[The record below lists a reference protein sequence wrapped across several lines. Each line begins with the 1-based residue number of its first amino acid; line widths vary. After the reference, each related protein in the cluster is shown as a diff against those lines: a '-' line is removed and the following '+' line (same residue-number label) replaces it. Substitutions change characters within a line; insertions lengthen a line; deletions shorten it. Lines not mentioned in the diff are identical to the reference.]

1 VTIIGVGL
9 TLLIGGVVIT
19 ESVFAIP
26 GIGRLTVDAIL
37 RRDYPIIQAVI
48 LLSSGVYVLVNLVID
63 LVYTC
68 WTRGSGTDG
77 DGSRHGRSGAA
88 AGRDGRR
95 RGGSDRRAPA
105 QGAGRVRAT
114 PSDGGVRT
122 GAHRRDRPRVGP
134 GPHLGTVD
142 PIRFSPAQRLRPPS
156 DRFWFGTD
164 SFGRDVYSRTMYGG
178 RISLVI
184 GFSVAL
190 LATTVGLAIGLVA
203 GYLRTADAILMR
215 LMDGLMA
222 IPSILLAIAIIAITR
237 ASVRGVL
244 LAIAI
249 PEIPRVVRLVRG
261 IVLTLREQPYV
272 EATRGLGSGLPRILL
287 RHLLPNTL
295 APLTVQAT
303 YICAVAILIEAA
315 LGFLGAGTPP
325 EIPSWGNIMAE
336 GRTNFQVGP
345 WMILFPGAFLA
356 LVVLA

>member
-1 VTIIGVGL
+1 MATGSPSSADPAL
-9 TLLIGGVVIT
+9 PLA
-19 ESVFAIP
+19 E
-26 GIGRLTVDAIL
+26 TVDAAAGPIGE
-37 RRDYPIIQAVI
+37 RRRKGPVAFARRHPTVAFGLALIAVI
-48 LLSSGVYVLVNLVID
+48 ALVSAL
-63 LVYTC
+63 
-68 WTRGSGTDG
+68 
-77 DGSRHGRSGAA
+77 A
-88 AGRDGRR
+88 
-95 RGGSDRRAPA
+95 
-105 QGAGRVRAT
+105 
-114 PSDGGVRT
+114 
-122 GAHRRDRPRVGP
+122 
-134 GPHLGTVD
+134 PHLGTVD

-356 LVVLA
+356 LVVLAVNLVGDGLRDLLDPRFARRL

>member
-1 VTIIGVGL
+1 MTTGSRPVAEPELTPAELVDVAAGPIGERRRKGPVAFARRHPTVAFGL
-9 TLLIGGVVIT
+9 ALI
-19 ESVFAIP
+19 
-26 GIGRLTVDAIL
+26 
-37 RRDYPIIQAVI
+37 AVI
-48 LLSSGVYVLVNLVID
+48 ALVSAL
-63 LVYTC
+63 
-68 WTRGSGTDG
+68 
-77 DGSRHGRSGAA
+77 A
-88 AGRDGRR
+88 
-95 RGGSDRRAPA
+95 
-105 QGAGRVRAT
+105 
-114 PSDGGVRT
+114 
-122 GAHRRDRPRVGP
+122 
-134 GPHLGTVD
+134 PHLGTVD

-215 LMDGLMA
+215 MMDGLMA

-356 LVVLA
+356 LVVLAVNLVGDGLRDLLDPRFARRL

>member
-1 VTIIGVGL
+1 M
-9 TLLIGGVVIT
+9 
-19 ESVFAIP
+19 
-26 GIGRLTVDAIL
+26 
-37 RRDYPIIQAVI
+37 
-48 LLSSGVYVLVNLVID
+48 
-63 LVYTC
+63 
-68 WTRGSGTDG
+68 
-77 DGSRHGRSGAA
+77 
-88 AGRDGRR
+88 
-95 RGGSDRRAPA
+95 
-105 QGAGRVRAT
+105 
-114 PSDGGVRT
+114 
-122 GAHRRDRPRVGP
+122 
-134 GPHLGTVD
+134 D

-156 DRFWFGTD
+156 ERFWFGTD
-164 SFGRDVYSRTMYGG
+164 SFGRDVYSRTIYGG
-178 RISLVI
+178 RISLLI

-190 LATTVGLAIGLVA
+190 LATTVGLVIGLVA

-244 LAIAI
+244 LAITI

-261 IVLTLREQPYV
+261 VVLTLREQPYV
-272 EATRGLGSGLPRILL
+272 EATRALGSGVPRILV

-345 WMILFPGAFLA
+345 WMILFPGTFLA
-356 LVVLA
+356 VVVLAVNLVGDGLRDLLDPRFARRL